1 MMLDT
6 DDFDWDPDLL
16 DEDDLAGPDELAP
29 EAAAALYGDRGDGGG
44 AEGGAAG
51 EDAALLRHVMLT
63 LEQEAAGVTDGGLAL
78 AALMTEGDLWRMDD
92 AGVVGVAVKCR
103 EVAARAQG
111 RMYRALRELERRR
124 PPSRRYR
131 RGEDVG
137 ERRDAAEGIGDD
149 APPAPRLPVTA
160 SAEAAA
166 EIALAFT
173 ATEYGPGKLAG
184 LSADL
189 HARLPRLHLELEAGR
204 PAATG

>member
-29 EAAAALYGDRGDGGG
+29 EAAAALYGDRGDG
-44 AEGGAAG
+44 GGAAG

-173 ATEYGPGKLAG
+173 ATEYGAGKLAG